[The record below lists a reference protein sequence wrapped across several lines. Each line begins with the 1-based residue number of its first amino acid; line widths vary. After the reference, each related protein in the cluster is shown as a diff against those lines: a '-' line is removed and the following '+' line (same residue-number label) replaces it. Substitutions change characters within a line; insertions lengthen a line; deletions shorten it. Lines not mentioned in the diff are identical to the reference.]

1 MQRGAPG
8 LRAGGTPSFM
18 RLLYDPCRT
27 RALPRNG
34 RSRSGDTTVGQ
45 CWCRIIEGEH
55 SRLALSR
62 IWNQGIG
69 YVLRPL
75 KRLVA
80 VSSAVTLAAVV
91 LSPGTAWAG
100 TPGAPTALAGTA
112 GNAQVALTWTAPS
125 VTGDGGGITDYIIE
139 YSPNAG
145 VTYYR
150 FIDAV
155 SATASVTVT
164 GLTNTTVYRFRV
176 SAVNASDVGVPSD
189 VLMAT
194 PFVVHTANDP
204 ATYSACPAT
213 GVIPAAGFTDTTA
226 TAVNC
231 IKYYGITKGTTATTY
246 SPYDKVT
253 RWQMALF
260 LTRMGAKAGITL
272 PDGTAQGFTDI
283 SGYSAE
289 IQTAV
294 NQLKQLGITVG
305 KTATTYAP
313 ADNVTR
319 EEMALFITRLLKK
332 ATVGPGGNTEY
343 FSGTSGVKEIKS
355 NDTDFNF
362 TDIDQGTMEVRNAV
376 INLWNL
382 GATDVQTGTLYEPTV
397 PMTRSSMATFMT
409 NALAHTS
416 ARPAG
421 LTMQASTYFVSG
433 SPVVYFS
440 VTHRTADFLPIAG
453 SSVDTFKHT
462 RSILASVVAFDTNG
476 YCTTNTIV
484 SSVGNTKC
492 FVDTLDPK
500 TDASGN
506 LAIFFLVMPTVSL
519 QDVWAWTATPT
530 IMYDNDVHGAG
541 ASKITVQTHA

>member
-1 MQRGAPG
+1 
-8 LRAGGTPSFM
+8 M
-18 RLLYDPCRT
+18 R
-27 RALPRNG
+27 
-34 RSRSGDTTVGQ
+34 
-45 CWCRIIEGEH
+45 
-55 SRLALSR
+55 
-62 IWNQGIG
+62 NQGIG

-80 VSSAVTLAAVV
+80 VSSVVALAVV
-91 LSPGTAWAG
+91 GLTPGTAWAG

-112 GNAQVALTWTAPS
+112 GDTQVALTWTAPS
-125 VTGDGGGITDYIIE
+125 DTGGGGGITDYIIE
-139 YSPNAG
+139 YSPDAG

-164 GLTNTTVYRFRV
+164 GLTNTVVYRFRV
-176 SAVNASDVGVPSD
+176 SAVNSSDVGVPSD
-189 VLMAT
+189 VLTGATAT
-194 PFVVHTANDP
+194 PFVVHTAADL

-260 LTRMGAKAGITL
+260 LTRLGAKAGITL
-272 PDGTAQGFTDI
+272 PDGSAQGFTDV
-283 SGYSAE
+283 SGYSTE

-343 FSGTSGVKEIKS
+343 VSGTSGVKEIKS

-362 TDIDQGTMEVRNAV
+362 TDINQGTMEVRNAI

-382 GATDVQTGTLYEPTV
+382 GVTDVQAGTLYEPTV

-421 LTMQASTYFVSG
+421 LIMQASTYFVSG
-433 SPVVYFS
+433 SPIVYFS

-462 RSILASVVAFDTNG
+462 RSIVTGNVPFDSNG
-476 YCTTNTIV
+476 YCTANTV
-484 SSVGNTKC
+484 VGSVGNTKC

-506 LAIFFLVMPTVSL
+506 LAIFFLSMPTVSL

-530 IMYDNDVHGAG
+530 LMYDNDLHGAG